1 MKRYIIISYDGSSLN
16 TSEVISIASQ
26 LKVVKPDVE
35 NVHASTMDETE
46 VNSVVIRHAE
56 NKNATELSVVE
67 SACIYV
73 KEKFGKF
80 FNSKMKLMLAL
91 SEAVNDEPNNESLM
105 SAIKVMSCGVSK
117 KFRDSYGISTD
128 VICVF
133 KMIQSNMQSCV
144 EHNVILRKCIVNVMQ
159 KLKQRLISVTS
170 FRTN

>member
-133 KMIQSNMQSCV
+133 KMVQSNM
-144 EHNVILRKCIVNVMQ
+144 
-159 KLKQRLISVTS
+159 
-170 FRTN
+170 